1 MSEQGSTQS
10 YSEDGN
16 IVPPEGVHLAGV
28 QVLVRLR
35 ERGLPIA
42 GSLVCVGVEMGL
54 FPLDACPVHVLA
66 ADAPFSSL
74 SQSYRDASS
83 DDSAGD
89 EDSGESDDEHD
100 IDHHRD
106 KRQRLSTGNVSPA
119 NSDGYAS
126 DNESGSDS
134 DNGDEEV
141 EVGFVDFTLRTPVI
155 WAALGELDASP
166 KYTLTSNVIWSAGA
180 GYTSDTE
187 SGSGSDEEVGIDFVD
202 YTLRTP
208 VDWAALEEGSDNEY
222 DHLVDEDDGEDSA
235 AYLPEPEDNEDDTE
249 DAREPIAALYAAFR
263 ELPLN
268 DEDDVDES
276 AAYLAEPEDNEDDTE
291 DAREPIAALYAV
303 FRELPVNRCTTQL
316 VDEVEDEETAA
327 YLPEPEDNEEDTE
340 DASEPTGIAA
350 LYAVLRELPLNRWDT
365 IY

>member
-1 MSEQGSTQS
+1 MSEPSSSQS
-10 YSEDGN
+10 YSE
-16 IVPPEGVHLAGV
+16 EGDILPRIQLASV
-28 QVLVRLR
+28 AVLV
-35 ERGLPIA
+35 EHGLTIP
-42 GSLVCVGVEMGL
+42 GPLVCVAVKMGL
-54 FPLDACPVHVLA
+54 LPVDACPGCALA
-66 ADAPFSSL
+66 TAATAAFESASYSSL
-74 SQSYRDASS
+74 KRSYGDAFSVNGAANEIS
-83 DDSAGD
+83 GESGD
-89 EDSGESDDEHD
+89 EDTRDV
-100 IDHHRD
+100 DHHRSN
-106 KRQRLSTGNVSPA
+106 RRRRLSTGDVSPA

-141 EVGFVDFTLRTPVI
+141 EVGL
-155 WAALGELDASP
+155 
-166 KYTLTSNVIWSAGA
+166 
-180 GYTSDTE
+180 
-187 SGSGSDEEVGIDFVD
+187 VD

-208 VDWAALEEGSDNEY
+208 VIWAALEEGSDNEY

-327 YLPEPEDNEEDTE
+327 YLADPEDNEEDTE